1 MTHGVWFE
9 DWQVHN
15 SDQVIKCFW
24 LLGSLLTAITVH
36 SEHDENHWKR
46 LLYTIEFRR
55 HSHYL
60 DIGSKRFVLF
70 STPHFFC
77 KHVEK
82 QALQLSV
89 QVLNISC
96 SRVMIECFVENIID
110 KTMWK
115 QQFLG
120 SNSSGNLFQMFCF
133 PRFVFFDVFKSLLMQ
148 SDRTWMC

>member
-1 MTHGVWFE
+1 MGF
-9 DWQVHN
+9 DLKN
-15 SDQVIKCFW
+15 DK
-24 LLGSLLTAITVH
+24 
-36 SEHDENHWKR
+36 
-46 LLYTIEFRR
+46 YTIPTKSSNAFGCWVVCRLQLLFTQSMAKFIGSSCCILQFRR

-60 DIGSKRFVLF
+60 DIGLKRFVLF
-70 STPHFFC
+70 STPHFIC

-96 SRVMIECFVENIID
+96 GRVMIECFVENIID

-120 SNSSGNLFQMFCF
+120 SNSSGNLFQMFYF
-133 PRFVFFDVFKSLLMQ
+133 SRFVFFEVFKSLLMQ
-148 SDRTWMC
+148 SDRT

>member
-1 MTHGVWFE
+1 M
-9 DWQVHN
+9 
-15 SDQVIKCFW
+15 
-24 LLGSLLTAITVH
+24 
-36 SEHDENHWKR
+36 
-46 LLYTIEFRR
+46 YTIEFRR

-120 SNSSGNLFQMFCF
+120 SNSSGNLVQMFYF
-133 PRFVFFDVFKSLLMQ
+133 SRFVFFRGIQELVDGI
-148 SDRTWMC
+148 